1 MSFWEEELIAQ
12 FDLLSLN
19 KAFLYI
25 ICNNIGNE
33 NSLVLEDKEEVFY
46 KAKTTNSDG

>member
-1 MSFWEEELIAQ
+1 MFFWEEELIAR

-19 KAFLYI
+19 KAFLYFLF
-25 ICNNIGNE
+25 NTGNE

-46 KAKTTNSDG
+46 KAKAIDSDG